1 MPYAVEITL
10 AEPPSADG
18 DDALPMYLLPET
30 FDTVGDAKA
39 AAEAHIAGLPR
50 DPATVF
56 FAITDQNGLTVTTSA
71 KQAG

>member
-1 MPYAVEITL
+1 M
-10 AEPPSADG
+10 
-18 DDALPMYLLPET
+18 PMYLLPDT

-71 KQAG
+71 EQAG